1 MGENVINTKGKPK
14 QSKAKANSFGARKQ
28 TRFLDALALTCN
40 VTRAAAHAGVSA
52 STVWRARHRDPVFQ
66 AAWREA
72 LAIGY
77 DRLEALV
84 LEHGGAGER
93 ITPDPT
99 RVGADDRDDDQND
112 GAAPPIDEPFDFDR
126 AMKVLIYRRGE
137 RNGEPNRRTGRPPSQ
152 ATREETNAALLKALN
167 AAKRR
172 VEKQQREQG

>member
-1 MGENVINTKGKPK
+1 MGGTVISVKGKPK
-14 QSKAKANSFGARKQ
+14 AQTAKASSFGVTKR

-66 AAWREA
+66 EEWREA

-93 ITPDPT
+93 IVPDPT
-99 RVGADDRDDDQND
+99 RVGED
-112 GAAPPIDEPFDFDR
+112 GADAASVAEPFDFDR

-137 RNGEPNRRTGRPPSQ
+137 RNGEPNRRTGRPRGQ

-172 VEKQQREQG
+172 VEKQREQE